1 MSDVPFAVTAGLA
14 GLVGLACLAGCTGS
28 GDSTTSS
35 GPTSAGHVAHGPNGT
50 FSAGDLKDALLVRI
64 NGVEPE
70 SAPDSGT
77 YASLPAIK
85 AAQAQM
91 SGTTITPKDCA
102 QATVLQAADLD
113 TGTLNGAP
121 AAVAT
126 FRINADDVSEVLAQ
140 HRGSAV
146 VTTLADSV
154 PAGCAHYTATAGGK
168 KYEYTVKQDMANGIG
183 MQPARI
189 VNISS
194 PKQALDVWSVLFR
207 GDGFVGAITV
217 SGPNASEAAAREL
230 GQQAYAY
237 AAQSLA

>member
-1 MSDVPFAVTAGLA
+1 MSDRRAPFAVTAGLI
-14 GLVGLACLAGCTGS
+14 GLACLGGCTHSGGS
-28 GDSTTSS
+28 TSSS
-35 GPTSAGHVAHGPNGT
+35 GPTDAGHVAHGANAAFT
-50 FSAGDLKDALLVRI
+50 AGQLKKALLVRI

-85 AAQAQM
+85 TAQAQM
-91 SGTTITPKDCA
+91 AGTTITPKDCA

-113 TGTLNGAP
+113 TGALDAAP
-121 AAVAT
+121 AAVAN
-126 FRINADDVSEVLAQ
+126 FRINADSVSEVLAQ
-140 HRGSAV
+140 HRGSAA

-154 PAGCAHYTATAGGK
+154 PAGCAHYTAAAGGK
-168 KYEYTVKQDMANGIG
+168 KYEYTVKQDMADGIG

-194 PKQALDVWSVLFR
+194 PEQALNVWSVLFR

-217 SGPNASEAAAREL
+217 AGPNASEAVAREL